1 MEKVFRVTLAVML
14 PLILVGAVISLFT
27 SPDPRLFQRGGL
39 DSEGESHTMQDQQET
54 ATLGAGCFWCVEA
67 VYQDVKGVHSVVSGY
82 TGGERENPTY
92 EQVCSGAT
100 GHAEVVQ
107 IQFDPSVIAYDEILF
122 IFWRTHDPTT
132 LNRQG
137 GDAGTQYR
145 SVIYY
150 HSDAQRAAA
159 ETSRQETDASGLW
172 PNPIVTEI
180 SPATTFYSA
189 EGYHQDYFSLN
200 PDQPY
205 CRMVIDPKVRK
216 FRKEFSEKLK
226 D

>member
-1 MEKVFRVTLAVML
+1 M
-14 PLILVGAVISLFT
+14 
-27 SPDPRLFQRGGL
+27 
-39 DSEGESHTMQDQQET
+39 
-54 ATLGAGCFWCVEA
+54 
-67 VYQDVKGVHSVVSGY
+67 YQDVKGVHSVVSGY

-150 HSDAQRAAA
+150 HSDAQKAAA
-159 ETSRQETDASGLW
+159 EKSRLETDASGLW

-200 PDQPY
+200 PDQAY

-216 FRKEFSEKLK
+216 FRKESSEKLK